1 MDKFKSIALEGY
13 LKNKFPQYFE
23 NGEIS
28 IDLNTSESRCSF
40 KARLAGESSPIEINI
55 SHFDV
60 IAKDGAKFLK
70 ITEVS
75 SDRKWVDALLQDHL
89 KEREFKLPSLL
100 ASAL

>member
-13 LKNKFPQYFE
+13 LRNKFPQYLE

-40 KARLAGESSPIEINI
+40 KARLAGEALPIEINI
-55 SHFDV
+55 IHFDV
-60 IAKDGAKFLK
+60 LAKDGAKFLK
-70 ITEVS
+70 VTEVS
-75 SDRKWVDALLQDHL
+75 SDRKWVDLLLQDHL
-89 KEREFKLPSLL
+89 KNKQFRLPSLL